1 MKKTF
6 QKTLFALTF
15 LLGSNF
21 ATAQAPQ
28 KMSYQAV
35 IRDGANALVQSQS
48 VGMQISILQGSIT
61 VTAVYVETH
70 SAVTNSNGLVSI
82 EIGGGTVTV
91 GSFAAIDW
99 ANGPYFIKTETDP
112 AGGTNYTITGT
123 TQLLSVPY
131 AMYAEN
137 GRSSVS
143 NNGDTLFIGNQ
154 FYIIPGIS
162 GTNQSIGVSPLLM
175 QHSCGAI
182 NVHNPNLNYGTMND
196 QDGNTYKTVII
207 GSQEWMAENLKTSH
221 YRNGDLI
228 TTNLTDSM
236 WGYAGIGAC
245 CFFNNDSAN
254 YCCPYGK
261 LYNWYAVSDTR
272 NVCPVGWHI
281 PDAYEGRQLIKYLD
295 IYADTA
301 GGGPSPNAGGKL
313 KNAGINYWSSPNM
326 GANNASGFSALPGGE
341 RRSLTGYG
349 SLGYFGA
356 YWTST
361 GAGQFAYYITVNS
374 SDASSKV
381 YSGLP
386 YRIPSG
392 LSLRCIKD

>member
-1 MKKTF
+1 MKKT
-6 QKTLFALTF
+6 LLALTF
-15 LLGSNF
+15 WLVTNF
-21 ATAQAPQ
+21 LFAQAPQ

-35 IRDGANALVQSQS
+35 IRDATNALVANQT
-48 VGMQISILQGSIT
+48 VGMQVSILQGSASGA
-61 VTAVYVETH
+61 VVYVETH
-70 SAVTNSNGLVSI
+70 SAATNTNGLVSI
-82 EIGGGTVTV
+82 EIGGGTLVS
-91 GSFAAIDW
+91 GSFSTINW
-99 ANGPYFIKTETDP
+99 ANGPFFIKTETDP
-112 AGGTNYTITGT
+112 TGGTNYTITGT

-196 QDGNTYKTVII
+196 QDGNTYKTIII

-236 WGYAGIGAC
+236 WGSAVIGAC

-281 PDAYEGRQLIKYLD
+281 PDKYEGRQLIKYLD

-301 GGGPSPNAGGKL
+301 GTFISPSAGEKL
-313 KNAGINYWSSPNM
+313 KNAGINYWISPNT
-326 GANNASGFSALPGGE
+326 GANNASGFSALPGGY
-341 RRSLTGYG
+341 RRTYSGGYG
-349 SLGYFGA
+349 NLGYFGY

-361 GAGQFAYYITVNS
+361 TASQFPYYIQVNS
-374 SDASSKV
+374 NDGSSGV
-381 YSGLP
+381 SRGGINHP
-386 YRIPSG
+386 YG